1 MNQPSS
7 HMHVI
12 SLGGSIVVPDL
23 IDAAFLSSFKSMI
36 EKRVEEGNRFVII
49 VGGGKPARLYQDGLK
64 QIGITDNASL
74 DWVGIAATRMNA
86 ELLRLAFG
94 TLAHNTVII
103 DPTVSI
109 ITDKPILIGAGWKP
123 GWSTDYVSVVLA
135 DALGAKHVANLSNID
150 FVYETDPRTNP
161 DAKKFETLPWADYR
175 ALIPAVWT
183 PGFSAPFDPVAS
195 AFADEH
201 GIEVAIMN
209 GKNLENLEHYLDGDT
224 FTGTRIQ

>member
-1 MNQPSS
+1 MTSTSS

-12 SLGGSIVVPDL
+12 SLGGSIVVPDM
-23 IDAAFLSSFKSMI
+23 IDAVFLTSFKRMI
-36 EKRVEEGNRFVII
+36 EKRVEDGHRFVII

-64 QIGITDNASL
+64 EIGINDNTSL
-74 DWVGIAATRMNA
+74 DWIGIAATRMNA

-94 TLAHNTVII
+94 PLAYEKVII
-103 DPTVSI
+103 DPTGVIDS
-109 ITDKPILIGAGWKP
+109 DKPVLIGAGWKP

-135 DALGAKHVANLSNID
+135 EALGSKHVANLSNID
-150 FVYETDPRTNP
+150 FVYETDPRNNP
-161 DAKKFETLPWADYR
+161 DAKKFETLSWADYR

-201 GIEVAIMN
+201 SIEVAIIN
-209 GKNLENLEHYLDGDT
+209 GKNLENLERYLDGHV

>member
-1 MNQPSS
+1 MKPSS
-7 HMHVI
+7 SHTHVI
-12 SLGGSIVVPDL
+12 SLGGSIVVPDM
-23 IDAAFLSSFKSMI
+23 IDTAFLTSFKRII
-36 EKRVEEGNRFVII
+36 EKHVEEGNRFVII

-64 QIGITDNASL
+64 QIGIDDDASL

-94 TLAHNTVII
+94 PLAYEKVII
-103 DPTVSI
+103 DPTSVI
-109 ITDKPILIGAGWKP
+109 NTDKPVLIGAGWKP

-135 DALGAKHVANLSNID
+135 GALGAKHVANLSNIN
-150 FVYETDPRTNP
+150 FVYETDPRNNP
-161 DAKKFETLPWADYR
+161 EAKKFDTLPWADYR

-209 GKNLENLEHYLDGDT
+209 GKNLENLEQYLNGDT
-224 FTGTRIQ
+224 FVGTRIQ

>member
-1 MNQPSS
+1 MNPSSS

-12 SLGGSIVVPDL
+12 SLGGSIVVPDT
-23 IDAAFLSSFKSMI
+23 IDTAFLSSFKRMV
-36 EKRVEEGNRFVII
+36 ERRVEEGHRFVII

-64 QIGITDNASL
+64 EIGIDDNASL

-94 TLAHNTVII
+94 KLAYERVVI
-103 DPTVSI
+103 DPTVTPT
-109 ITDKPILIGAGWKP
+109 TDKSVIIGAGWKP

-135 DALGAKHVANLSNID
+135 HALGAKHVANLSNID

-175 ALIPAVWT
+175 ALIPAIWT

-201 GIEVAIMN
+201 RIEVAIMN
-209 GKNLENLEHYLDGDT
+209 GKNLDNLEQYLDGNT

>member
-1 MNQPSS
+1 MY
-7 HMHVI
+7 VI
-12 SLGGSIVVPDL
+12 SLGGSIVVPDM
-23 IDAAFLSSFKSMI
+23 IDAAFLTSFKHMI

-64 QIGITDNASL
+64 QVGVTDNASL

-94 TLAHNTVII
+94 ELAYETVII
-103 DPTVSI
+103 DPTANI
-109 ITDKPILIGAGWKP
+109 TTDKPILIGAGWKP

-150 FVYETDPRTNP
+150 FVYETDPRNNP
-161 DAKKFETLPWADYR
+161 DAKKFETLPWTDYR

-195 AFADEH
+195 SFADEH

-209 GKNLENLEHYLDGDT
+209 GKNLENLEHYLDGGM